1 MPPLFLSRTEP
12 LSLNDHYPPQ
22 SPYSIG
28 LAGRCPRCGEGHMF
42 KNFLDIR
49 DKCEV
54 CSLDY
59 KFADAGD
66 GPAVFVTLLGGF
78 ILLGMALFVQMKFDP
93 PVWLLMLIFTPITLG
108 VCIGMLRPLKGLL
121 IALQYRNK
129 AEQGRLES

>member
-1 MPPLFLSRTEP
+1 

-22 SPYSIG
+22 SPYSMG

-42 KNFLDIR
+42 KNFLEIR